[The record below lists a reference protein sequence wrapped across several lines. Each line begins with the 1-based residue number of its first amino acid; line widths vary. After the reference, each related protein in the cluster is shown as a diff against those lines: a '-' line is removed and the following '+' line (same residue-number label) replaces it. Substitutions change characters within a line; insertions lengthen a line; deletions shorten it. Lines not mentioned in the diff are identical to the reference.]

1 MKRKRYTEEK
11 IMAMLKA
18 HEARVSVPKLSRRH
32 GLVENTIYRWKS
44 KFGGRKIS
52 EAKRLCK
59 REAENSKLKR
69 LLAKAEIEGC
79 AAEFVEGEW

>member
-32 GLVENTIYRWKS
+32 GLVENTIYR
-44 KFGGRKIS
+44 
-52 EAKRLCK
+52 
-59 REAENSKLKR
+59 
-69 LLAKAEIEGC
+69 
-79 AAEFVEGEW
+79 